1 MGVTKVLLCPSAQEW
16 PTPQGFRRERF
27 RGEIDVVFALK
38 RLTEEHD
45 MHKIS

>member
-1 MGVTKVLLCPSAQEW
+1 MCVCTYVYK
-16 PTPQGFRRERF
+16 FRRERF